1 MTEPLIQVDG
11 ETLGYGAVAVLADF
25 RLTIKPGERVALLG
39 RSGAG
44 KSTLLNAIRAR
55 LLAAGRVVALVPQD
69 HALVPILSAYH
80 NIYMGRLDRHSL
92 AHNLV
97 TLFRPFTKDREDIGL
112 LARDLGI
119 SDLLDKLIDE
129 LSGGQRQRSAVG
141 RALYAGGDVLLADEP
156 VSALDEHQAPAVLER
171 LLGAFGTSIVA
182 LHDVGLA
189 ASHCTRM
196 IGLKDGKILFDVP
209 AGQHDDHAIAS
220 LYAR

>member
-1 MTEPLIQVDG
+1 MTEPLIRFDG

-25 RLTIKPGERVALLG
+25 RLAIAPGERVALLG

-55 LLAAGRVVALVPQD
+55 LLVTGRTTALVPQD
-69 HALVPILSAYH
+69 HALVPILSTYH

-92 AHNLV
+92 AHNLI
-97 TLFRPFTKDREDIGL
+97 TLFRPFPRDRQEIGA
-112 LARDLGI
+112 LARDLSI
-119 SDLLDKLIDE
+119 LELLGKPVDE

-141 RALYAGGDVLLADEP
+141 RALYAGGEVLLADEP

-171 LLGAFGTSIVA
+171 LLSAFPTSIVA

-196 IGLKDGKILFDVP
+196 IGLKDGQLLFDVP
-209 AGQHDDHAIAS
+209 AGQQDPDAIAK